1 MNRSTL
7 FAAAALL
14 ASAVS
19 TISAPA
25 FAADLPTA
33 EVHYNDLS
41 LKTAD
46 GAKLLKARVER
57 AARHVCDTEGT
68 VGLKAR
74 SDAANCARI
83 AVANA
88 MPQVE
93 LALANAQHA
102 QVAEN
107 SRVSVSAAH

>member
-1 MNRSTL
+1 MNRSNIL
-7 FAAAALL
+7 AVAALVV
-14 ASAVS
+14 SAVS
-19 TISAPA
+19 TVSAPA

-33 EVHYNDLS
+33 AVHYEDLS

-46 GAKLLKARVER
+46 GAKMLKARVER
-57 AARHVCDTEGT
+57 AARHVCDTNGT
-68 VGLKAR
+68 VDLKAR
-74 SDAANCARI
+74 SDAANCARV

-93 LALANAQHA
+93 LALANAQHS

-107 SRVSVSAAH
+107 SRVSVSAAR